1 MQATALL
8 AFFASAILVASAPAQ
23 EAAATRLQRRLPV
36 AKLRQIRTALESA
49 GLYTK
54 ITPETRNDW
63 MRAFPEDRGQSFH
76 EYVRSKPKPLD
87 EAQTRFYL
95 ANLAP
100 ESPAVQQA
108 ASLAKDFLAACFA
121 LQPDEVTLSL
131 PEQLPVNATGQ
142 INALP
147 LVHRILPEAVD
158 VVAKARKVT
167 FVDGAGLVAITD
179 RDLYLDDP
187 ENDERLN
194 FLFGLSGTTA
204 AVTVFSTARLGD
216 PAAGERARARFT
228 RRVIGLAVHE
238 FGHNCGLPHCTKHR
252 CLMNGGNNLSDMDG
266 APLVFCPDCLAKL
279 WWYLALD
286 PREHLQGMLKAMR
299 AKDLEKI
306 LALEIQ
312 VLEASLKVVAE
323 VCKQG
328 G

>member
-8 AFFASAILVASAPAQ
+8 AFLASTTLVASAAAQ
-23 EAAATRLQRRLPV
+23 TEASPSRAERRLPV
-36 AKLRQIRTALESA
+36 AKLRQIRSALETA

-63 MRAFPEDRGQSFH
+63 MRAFPEDRGQTFH
-76 EYVRSKPKPLD
+76 EYVRSKPRPMD

-100 ESPAVQQA
+100 ESPAVKQA
-108 ASLAKDFLAACFA
+108 ALLAKDFLAACFA
-121 LQPDEVTLSL
+121 LQPAEVALSL

-147 LVHRILPEAVD
+147 LVHKILPEAVD
-158 VVAKARKVT
+158 AVAKARKVT

-216 PAAGERARARFT
+216 PATGERARARFT

-238 FGHNCGLPHCTKHR
+238 FGHNCGLPHCTRHR
-252 CLMNGGNNLSDMDG
+252 CLMNGANNLSDMDG
-266 APLVFCPDCLAKL
+266 APLLFCPDCLAKL

-286 PREHLQGMLKAMR
+286 PREHLQRMLTAMR
-299 AKDLEKI
+299 VGDLEKV
-306 LALEIQ
+306 LADEIA
-312 VLEASLKVVAE
+312 VLEASLKVVATDG
-323 VCKQG
+323 K
-328 G
+328 